1 MTVVAAGAPAALQPI
16 EEYPMNTIAS
26 THLAADARLANAL
39 DAVAGWLR
47 RAMAWLRRRR
57 SEAATRRSL
66 RALDDRAL
74 HDLGVSRSEISSLAA
89 EVHGAIEP
97 SRVRALVRATAGS

>member
-1 MTVVAAGAPAALQPI
+1 MTEAAAGAPAAFSPI
-16 EEYPMNTIAS
+16 EEYPVNTIAS
-26 THLAADARLANAL
+26 TRLAADTRLANSL
-39 DAVAGWLR
+39 DAIAGWLR

-97 SRVRALVRATAGS
+97 TRVRALVRATAGS